1 MVFERTGQILTREQ
15 LMHPRLKTSKKW
27 SPLPKEFL
35 KQVESVFKQTFKSQ
49 IDQGKVVVDGR
60 VYPEELLVS
69 VGYHGGKGLRQ
80 SNFEVSIQ
88 YKKDKDNVIQLLN
101 LSVDVAASLF
111 EQYFASEDDHEF
123 PRLWQEFDVENRPV
137 FVQYTGT
144 NSELESEAN
153 KLLGEFADE
162 GLTGGDWEDADSPD
176 EVKARLGIDPQE
188 KFAES
193 IFNED
198 DEAMADDLENDDD
211 DDLDDE
217 ERDLASKKPV
227 KPAPKK
233 H

>member
-1 MVFERTGQILTREQ
+1 
-15 LMHPRLKTSKKW
+15 MHPRLKTSKKW

-49 IDQGKVVVDGR
+49 IGQGKVVVDGR

-88 YKKDKDNVIQLLN
+88 YKKDKDNVIKLLN

-137 FVQYTGT
+137 YVQYTGT
-144 NSELESEAN
+144 NTELESEAN
-153 KLLGEFADE
+153 KLLGEYADE
-162 GLTGGDWEDADSPD
+162 GLTGGDWDDADSPE
-176 EVKARLGIDPQE
+176 EVKARLGIDPEE
-188 KFAES
+188 KFADS

-198 DEAMADDLENDDD
+198 DDDMGDVLDEGEA
-211 DDLDDE
+211 DE
-217 ERDLASKKPV
+217 EKDLASKKPV